1 MNQWIYA
8 AALLAVAASAVPLS
22 GQKTFGHSVKN
33 GALPANKEVTSFEH
47 TCETAPCV
55 ITQIHVPSIYPPH
68 GEAWDWT
75 HGILRFYI
83 DGEASASVECSLA
96 EIAGESVRFAQSES
110 HSSTTAP
117 DDGSPYGLALFGK
130 TAKSGGVYSTV
141 RIPFGKS
148 VKVTIQSSTASKG
161 QSIYWMIIRGL
172 EAHAVAVG
180 DLVLPKEARLKLY
193 RFPVT
198 TVKDKQFITL
208 ANISAGTA
216 GALLQ
221 TNFAASGP
229 SFGYLE
235 ACMRFFP
242 DGATEPV
249 FLSSG
254 AEDYFLSASYFDEGM
269 FKTPNSGLTFF
280 DHRGTLGVYKTHDR
294 K

>member
-1 MNQWIYA
+1 MISLKLCVLS
-8 AALLAVAASAVPLS
+8 LLVTTVLAVPLA

-33 GALPANKEVTSFEH
+33 GALPANTEVTSFEH
-47 TCETAPCV
+47 TCTTAPCV

-68 GEAWDWT
+68 GEKWDWT
-75 HGILRFYI
+75 LGTVRFYI
-83 DGEASASVECSLA
+83 DGESAASVECSLA
-96 EIAGESVRFAQSES
+96 EIAGEDNRFAVSRDNRP
-110 HSSTTAP
+110 STTGP
-117 DDGSPYGLALFGK
+117 TDGSPYGLALFGK

-148 VKVTIQSSTASKG
+148 VKVTIHSSAASKG
-161 QSIYWMIIRGL
+161 QSIYWMIVRGL
-172 EAHAVAVG
+172 EAHPVTVG

-198 TVKDKQFITL
+198 PVAKNQLITL
-208 ANISAGTA
+208 VNISAGTA

-229 SFGYLE
+229 NFAYLE

-242 DGATEPV
+242 DGAKEPI

-254 AEDYFLSASYFDEGM
+254 ADSYYTLLHCTLIHCTLTHSYLNMPSF
-269 FKTPNSGLTFF
+269 TPT
-280 DHRGTLGVYKTHDR
+280 
-294 K
+294 